1 MTREKRKLYLEKRE
15 LRRQKRKQ
23 KRRFYAQKK
32 SSRFSP
38 LAVFL
43 ACLALLALLAAV
55 TVGVVNAVVISSAS
69 DNMRDLS
76 ADDGYTVAVIFGAK
90 VHEGG
95 TLSAML
101 EDRMSAAVALYREGK
116 VQKLL
121 VSGDGR
127 GEWSETKYMKLYAT
141 ENGVPE
147 ADIIEDGEGFS
158 TIETVTRAKE
168 VFGLEKCV
176 LVTQKYHLYRAIYA
190 AESMGMDVVGINSD
204 PRKYIGQFYREV
216 REVLARVKDFAL
228 CINN

>member
-1 MTREKRKLYLEKRE
+1 MRREKRKLYLEKRK
-15 LRRQKRKQ
+15 LHRQKRKE

-32 SSRFSP
+32 RAGFSP
-38 LAVFL
+38 LAAIL
-43 ACLALLALLAAV
+43 ACLTLIVLGTLIAAAAINAAV
-55 TVGVVNAVVISSAS
+55 IGSAS
-69 DNMRDLS
+69 DNIRDFS
-76 ADDGYTVAVIFGAK
+76 AEEEYGVAVVFGAK

-116 VQKLL
+116 VKKLL

-127 GEWSETKYMKLYAT
+127 GEWSETKYMKLYAI
-141 ENGVPE
+141 ENGVAE

-168 VFGLEKCV
+168 VFGFDKCV

-190 AESMGMDVVGINSD
+190 AESMEMDVVGVNSD
-204 PRKYIGQFYREV
+204 PRKYAGQFFREV

-228 CINN
+228 CISK

>member
-1 MTREKRKLYLEKRE
+1 
-15 LRRQKRKQ
+15 
-23 KRRFYAQKK
+23 
-32 SSRFSP
+32 
-38 LAVFL
+38 
-43 ACLALLALLAAV
+43 
-55 TVGVVNAVVISSAS
+55 
-69 DNMRDLS
+69 
-76 ADDGYTVAVIFGAK
+76 
-90 VHEGG
+90 
-95 TLSAML
+95 
-101 EDRMSAAVALYREGK
+101 
-116 VQKLL
+116 
-121 VSGDGR
+121 
-127 GEWSETKYMKLYAT
+127 MKLYAT